1 MRALLSIIAVAAIL
15 APHSAA
21 QGADAGRPIVIA
33 HRGGALLMPENT
45 LPAFDHAVGLGAEM
59 LEFDMVVTGDDQ
71 LVVQHDPTVNA
82 TFCTPEAGSNVPPGP
97 IRAMKLEEVLKFDCG
112 SKHRAIYP
120 TQKPVPGA
128 RMPTPDELF
137 TRYKNTDALFFG
149 EAKMPKPAEGEVDP
163 VAFAR
168 LIEAAVRKHGL
179 EDRFILQSF
188 DWRTV
193 DAMHDI
199 NPRIRT
205 CLLGAKAE
213 KGAYLQLLRQ
223 HHASC
228 LTLSSKVT
236 DADEVKQLRDAGV
249 MVISDVVDDEAG
261 WRINRE
267 LGMSAIFTNDP
278 AGLIAFLEHSS
289 DRRQGAPE

>member
-1 MRALLSIIAVAAIL
+1 MRMLLSIIA
-15 APHSAA
+15 SAA
-21 QGADAGRPIVIA
+21 MLMPDVLAHAAEPSRPIIIA

-45 LPAFDHAVGLGAEM
+45 LPAFDHAIALGAEM
-59 LEFDMVVTGDDQ
+59 LEFDMVVTADDQ

-82 TFCTPEAGSNVPPGP
+82 TFCTPEPGSGVSPGP
-97 IRAMKLEEVLKFDCG
+97 IRAMKLADVLKFDCG

-120 TQKPVPGA
+120 TQEPVPGA
-128 RMPTPDELF
+128 RMPTPDAVF
-137 TRYKNTDALFFG
+137 ARYKDTPVLFFG
-149 EAKMPKPAEGEVDP
+149 ETKMPKPAEGQVDP

-168 LIEAAVRKHGL
+168 LVEAAVRKHGL

-188 DWRTV
+188 DWRTLE
-193 DAMHDI
+193 AMHGI

-213 KGAYLQLLRQ
+213 KGAYLPLLRQ

-228 LTLSSKVT
+228 LTLSSRVT
-236 DADEVKQLRDAGV
+236 DAAEVKQLRDAGV

-278 AGLIAFLEHSS
+278 AGLIAFLKRS
-289 DRRQGAPE
+289 PN

>member
-1 MRALLSIIAVAAIL
+1 MRALLSIIAAVML
-15 APHSAA
+15 APCAHAA
-21 QGADAGRPIVIA
+21 QPSQPIVIA

-45 LPAFDHAVGLGAEM
+45 LPAFDHAVALGAEM
-59 LEFDMVVTGDDQ
+59 LEFDIVMTADDQ

-82 TFCTPEAGSNVPPGP
+82 TFCTAEPGAGVSPGP
-97 IRAMKLEEVLKFDCG
+97 VRAMTLADVLKFDCG

-128 RMPTPDELF
+128 RMPTPDAVF
-137 TRYKNTDALFFG
+137 ARYKDTPALFFG
-149 EAKMPKPAEGEVDP
+149 ETKMPKPAEGQVDP
-163 VAFAR
+163 VVFAR
-168 LIEAAVRKHGL
+168 LIDAAVRKHGL
-179 EDRFILQSF
+179 EGRFILQSF
-188 DWRTV
+188 DWRTI
-193 DAMHDI
+193 DAMHEI

-213 KGAYLQLLRQ
+213 KGAYLPLLRQ

-236 DADEVKQLRDAGV
+236 DAEEVRDLRDAGV

-261 WRINRE
+261 WRVNRE

-278 AGLIAFLEHSS
+278 EGLIAFL
-289 DRRQGAPE
+289 RRTPN

>member
-1 MRALLSIIAVAAIL
+1 MR
-15 APHSAA
+15 
-21 QGADAGRPIVIA
+21 
-33 HRGGALLMPENT
+33 
-45 LPAFDHAVGLGAEM
+45 
-59 LEFDMVVTGDDQ
+59 
-71 LVVQHDPTVNA
+71 
-82 TFCTPEAGSNVPPGP
+82 PPS
-97 IRAMKLEEVLKFDCG
+97 E
-112 SKHRAIYP
+112 
-120 TQKPVPGA
+120 GA
-128 RMPTPDELF
+128 RKPES
-137 TRYKNTDALFFG
+137 ALIPS
-149 EAKMPKPAEGEVDP
+149 EKPAEGQVDP

-168 LIEAAVRKHGL
+168 LVEAAVRKHGL

-188 DWRTV
+188 DWRTLE
-193 DAMHDI
+193 AMHDI

-213 KGAYLQLLRQ
+213 KGAYLPLLRQ

-228 LTLSSKVT
+228 LTLSSRVT

-278 AGLIAFLEHSS
+278 AGLIAFLKRS
-289 DRRQGAPE
+289 PN

>member
-1 MRALLSIIAVAAIL
+1 MRTLLSILTAAAL
-15 APHSAA
+15 LTP
-21 QGADAGRPIVIA
+21 GAMAHATESGRPIVIA

-45 LPAFDHAVGLGAEM
+45 LPAFDNAVALGAEM
-59 LEFDMVVTGDDQ
+59 LEFDMVMTADDQ

-82 TFCTPEAGSNVPPGP
+82 TFCTAEPGSGVSPGP
-97 IRAMKLEEVLKFDCG
+97 VRAMKLADVLKFDCG

-120 TQKPVPGA
+120 TQRPVPGA
-128 RMPTPDELF
+128 RMPTPDAVF
-137 TRYKNTDALFFG
+137 ARYKDTAALFFG
-149 EAKMPKPAEGEVDP
+149 ETKMPKAGEGQVDP
-163 VAFAR
+163 VTFAR

-188 DWRTV
+188 DWRTI
-193 DAMHDI
+193 DAMHEI

-213 KGAYLQLLRQ
+213 KGAYLPLLRQ

-236 DADEVKQLRDAGV
+236 DAEEVRQLRDAGV

-278 AGLIAFLEHSS
+278 EGLITFLKRS
-289 DRRQGAPE
+289 PN